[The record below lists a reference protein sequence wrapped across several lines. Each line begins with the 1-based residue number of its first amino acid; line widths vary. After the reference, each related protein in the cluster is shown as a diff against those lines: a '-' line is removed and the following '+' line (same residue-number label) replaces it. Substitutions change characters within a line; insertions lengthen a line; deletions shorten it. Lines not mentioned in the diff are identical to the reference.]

1 VGQRAEQTSREFAN
15 KALRISRDFC
25 ILFFRRRM
33 RDSDIHAHIHFQHE
47 ANEVAALNEAIAPM
61 MEHIRAVA
69 RHGEPAAMRHILG
82 GEYFR
87 AMHARAM
94 ISMLLRATKH
104 ARANLSDYFPIL
116 RADVLV
122 QAQALE
128 DAVTNYRATFEA
140 LKERTL
146 PTH

>member
-1 VGQRAEQTSREFAN
+1 MRESA
-15 KALRISRDFC
+15 
-25 ILFFRRRM
+25 
-33 RDSDIHAHIHFQHE
+33 IHAHILFQHAE
-47 ANEVAALNEAIAPM
+47 NEVAALNEAIAPM
-61 MEHIRAVA
+61 MDNIRAVSTQSQRA
-69 RHGEPAAMRHILG
+69 RMRAILA

-94 ISMLLRATKH
+94 ISMLLRAVKH

-116 RADVLV
+116 RAGVLE

-128 DAVTNYRATFEA
+128 DAVTNYRVTFEA

>member
-1 VGQRAEQTSREFAN
+1 
-15 KALRISRDFC
+15 
-25 ILFFRRRM
+25 M
-33 RDSDIHAHIHFQHE
+33 RDSAIHAHIHFQHSS
-47 ANEVAALNEAIAPM
+47 NEVAALDLAIIPM
-61 MEHIRAVA
+61 ADSIRAVSTQSQRA
-69 RHGEPAAMRHILG
+69 RMRGIIA

-94 ISMLLRATKH
+94 ISMLLRAVKH
-104 ARANLSDYFPIL
+104 ARANLGEVFPTMRAFVLSD
-116 RADVLV
+116 
-122 QAQALE
+122 AQALE